1 MQGGTFLALESANKA
16 VERGTLLLG
25 FLGGVT
31 LFLLM
36 GLTVVAVV
44 MRYIFN
50 APILGAQD
58 LSELSLV
65 LVVFLGL
72 PYCGWTR
79 GHVAVDLISTFVPAA
94 RLRFTDAVVFFTSGV
109 LFLYVAW
116 QTWTQ
121 GLDALEYGDASN
133 LVEIPYFPFFCV
145 ATLGTAVYAV
155 VLFVQAFNRV
165 VRAPDSSER

>member
-1 MQGGTFLALESANKA
+1 M

-58 LSELSLV
+58 VSELSLV

-72 PYCGWTR
+72 PYCGWTK
-79 GHVAVDLISTFVPAA
+79 GHVAVDLISTFVPAVK
-94 RLRFTDAVVFFTSGV
+94 LRFTDAIMLFVSGV
-109 LFLYVAW
+109 LFVYVSW
-116 QTWTQ
+116 QMWAQ
-121 GLDALEYGDASN
+121 GVDALEYGDASN

-145 ATLGTAVYAV
+145 ATLGTAAYAV
-155 VLFVQAFNRV
+155 VLFVQAFDRV
-165 VRAPDSSER
+165 VSIPDSREQ